1 MFLSYNF
8 PSNNSQILPFL
19 TGFYITTGT
28 FFNILVEANYH
39 SSVSYQVK
47 ISTSSDS
54 VIHRTDFYVLILL

>member
-28 FFNILVEANYH
+28 FFNILVEANNH
-39 SSVSYQVK
+39 LS
-47 ISTSSDS
+47 
-54 VIHRTDFYVLILL
+54 